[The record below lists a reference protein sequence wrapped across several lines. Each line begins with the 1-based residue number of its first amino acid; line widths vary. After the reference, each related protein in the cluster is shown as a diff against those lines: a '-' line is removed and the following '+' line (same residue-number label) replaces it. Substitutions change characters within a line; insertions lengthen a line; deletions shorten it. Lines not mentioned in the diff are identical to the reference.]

1 MQIEVEK
8 FLAVSTKN
16 NYITTP
22 ESCIG
27 RRPMIC
33 DSNISYNRRFFCE
46 RAVIAGKKEI
56 KKECKFTVKKMKN
69 ETIVMR
75 VDSNR
80 FMLSTIGE
88 EIYLHCGVTKSTRGE
103 GVYQILLGMNCRMT
117 GQGFRIH
124 SIEEKSRRLNMTSE
138 TIIIS
143 ETDTMN
149 TFQSEHIRQLTKVFN
164 YRKLEEIQGVSLE
177 NIEDMTGSYE
187 DINGNGIFHAGGI
200 LFDVIIFIIVICLTY
215 LFIKR
220 TTQPCSCVQKRK
232 YQNNHSEGDDL
243 PIECDV
249 PIVKKSSNKTK
260 GRLFETVEMTELKT

>member
-1 MQIEVEK
+1 
-8 FLAVSTKN
+8 
-16 NYITTP
+16 
-22 ESCIG
+22 
-27 RRPMIC
+27 MIC

-56 KKECKFTVKKMKN
+56 KKECKFTVKKTN
-69 ETIVMR
+69 NGTIVMR

-88 EIYLHCGVTKSTRGE
+88 EIYLHCGGDKINSRILKE
-103 GVYQILLGMNCRMT
+103 GVYQILIGMNCRMT
-117 GQGFRIH
+117 GQSFRIH
-124 SIEEKSRRLNMTSE
+124 SIVEKSRRLNMTSE

-187 DINGNGIFHAGGI
+187 DINGNDIFHAGGI

-220 TTQPCSCVQKRK
+220 TTHHCSCVQKRK
-232 YQNNHSEGDDL
+232 HQNDNAEGDDL

-249 PIVKKSSNKTK
+249 HIVKKSSNKTK
-260 GRLFETVEMTELKT
+260 GRLFETIEMTELKT